1 MNYDALQIEMPN
13 GDVMTS
19 QLRADGQYNLIGEE
33 GGTLWGC
40 SEEYVAT
47 IIQNNERKA
56 AAIAQIDADRA
67 RLQAEYK
74 AAEVE
79 RARIAEEN
87 RVESERQEAERAR
100 IAAER
105 RAVRL
110 ASLKAGFKIPK
121 GDFSLKVIS
130 NIDVLG
136 AELAWYNTSAPQH
149 RISEESEGVYGY
161 SRTSKGGVQW
171 QGSCVSE
178 ETAMWL
184 SEWFA
189 IIDRGSHFE
198 INGSDTWRDLI
209 ELGVAQCGNNFR
221 ESLVAD

>member
-79 RARIAEEN
+79 KSPPCRREPCRI
-87 RVESERQEAERAR
+87 
-100 IAAER
+100 
-105 RAVRL
+105 
-110 ASLKAGFKIPK
+110 
-121 GDFSLKVIS
+121 
-130 NIDVLG
+130 
-136 AELAWYNTSAPQH
+136 
-149 RISEESEGVYGY
+149 
-161 SRTSKGGVQW
+161 
-171 QGSCVSE
+171 
-178 ETAMWL
+178 
-184 SEWFA
+184 
-189 IIDRGSHFE
+189 
-198 INGSDTWRDLI
+198 
-209 ELGVAQCGNNFR
+209 
-221 ESLVAD
+221 